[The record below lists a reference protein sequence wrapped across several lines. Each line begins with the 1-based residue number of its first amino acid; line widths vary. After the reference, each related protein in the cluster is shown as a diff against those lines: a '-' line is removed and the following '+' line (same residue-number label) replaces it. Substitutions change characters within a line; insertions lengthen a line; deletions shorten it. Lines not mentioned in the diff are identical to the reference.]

1 MNDNRIIN
9 SKRIRQYMG
18 LFFALAAYY
27 LIHEGAHMCY
37 ALFLGVFQKLRFLGL
52 GVQVDVYHETMS
64 SVQLGIFCLAGP
76 GASLAAGF
84 LLVFFSK
91 TICRAKS
98 RLFKAGMYYMTLTML
113 LLDPLYLSILYP
125 LFGGGDMNGIRLL
138 IPEAFARLIFGC
150 LFLANVCLLRK
161 KIIPQYQKAFKDW

>member
-1 MNDNRIIN
+1 MNDNRMII
-9 SKRIRQYMG
+9 SRRIRQYLG

-52 GVQVDVYHETMS
+52 GIQVDVYQEAMS

-76 GASLAAGF
+76 AASLTAGF
-84 LLVFFSK
+84 LLALFSK
-91 TICRAKS
+91 SICKTKS
-98 RLFKAGMYYMTLTML
+98 RLFKTSMYYTTLTML

-125 LFGGGDMNGIRLL
+125 LFGGGDMNGIRFL
-138 IPEAFARLIFGC
+138 IPELSARLIASC
-150 LFLANVCLLRK
+150 LFLVNSYLFWK
-161 KIIPQYQKAFKDW
+161 TIIPQYQKALKGW